1 MAGIVDR
8 LGIERVLSV
17 TLGAGALCILAIGL
31 FDPPI
36 GFFGALIFGAGIG
49 VGAQGGINAL
59 SGLIYPP
66 NIRATGAG
74 WALGLGRIG
83 GVAGPLLGGALI
95 AHGFSARQIFLSAA
109 VPAFCAMA
117 LMAVLGTRA
126 QALGRVH
133 GRDAC
138 PRNADETLG
147 RSTAV
152 LPRPFRAD
160 LTPSRRRRVAA
171 ICALPSSAPLNVP

>member
-1 MAGIVDR
+1 M
-8 LGIERVLSV
+8 

-74 WALGLGRIG
+74 WAMGLGRIG

-95 AHGFSARQIFLSAA
+95 AHGFSARHILLHSRSSRFLRNGADGRTWG
-109 VPAFCAMA
+109 
-117 LMAVLGTRA
+117 L

-133 GRDAC
+133 GW
-138 PRNADETLG
+138 G
-147 RSTAV
+147 
-152 LPRPFRAD
+152 
-160 LTPSRRRRVAA
+160 A
-171 ICALPSSAPLNVP
+171 IP

>member
-1 MAGIVDR
+1 MAPIVDR

-17 TLGAGALCILAIGL
+17 TLGAGASCILAIGL

-36 GFFGALIFGAGIG
+36 GLAGALIFGAGIG

-95 AHGFSARQIFLSAA
+95 AHGFSARQIFLAAA

-117 LMAVLGTRA
+117 LMAVLGR
-126 QALGRVH
+126 L
-133 GRDAC
+133 
-138 PRNADETLG
+138 
-147 RSTAV
+147 
-152 LPRPFRAD
+152 
-160 LTPSRRRRVAA
+160 RRRSDAA
-171 ICALPSSAPLNVP
+171 APN